1 MPTSQQIKVPEIGE
15 RVPNCDGS
23 FKVGTACGVCARCKS
38 RGYSLE
44 KKEQAIAAEKERTKD
59 LPADRVKLREQKVNV
74 EVVMPAT
81 EEKKI

>member
-1 MPTSQQIKVPEIGE
+1 MPQEEVRQPEIGE

-44 KKEQAIAAEKERTKD
+44 KKAAAIEAEKERTKD
-59 LPADRVKLREQKVNV
+59 FPQNRVKSREQKVNV
-74 EVVMPAT
+74 EVTMPAAA